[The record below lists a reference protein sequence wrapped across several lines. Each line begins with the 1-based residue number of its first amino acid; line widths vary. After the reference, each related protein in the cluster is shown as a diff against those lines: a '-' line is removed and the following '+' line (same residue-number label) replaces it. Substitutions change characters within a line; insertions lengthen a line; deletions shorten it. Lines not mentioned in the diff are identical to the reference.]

1 MTTFSS
7 TDGLSPSTLL
17 RQANREV
24 SAGGWHRDHRLYEA
38 PPAQGWRPNPD
49 ASLASVSFT
58 EIDPG
63 GPFMTVKLEPP
74 RLNRI
79 GSLHALT
86 LTREERP
93 NAVVGDIPALP
104 VNPISA
110 TS

>member
-1 MTTFSS
+1 MPAWRV
-7 TDGLSPSTLL
+7 LALL
-17 RQANREV
+17 RSTR
-24 SAGGWHRDHRLYEA
+24 GGL
-38 PPAQGWRPNPD
+38 
-49 ASLASVSFT
+49 L
-58 EIDPG
+58 
-63 GPFMTVKLEPP
+63 MTVKLEPP
-74 RLNRI
+74 RLKRI